1 MTGQS
6 ETKHTPGQIS
16 FSDVDHAPVLHL
28 YADDN
33 KHLFHGVRSLEEQR
47 ANAARIALTWN
58 CHDELVTALRQAR
71 AEIVAADVLGA
82 RNEAGFVTDMA
93 LWAGRAVATIDA
105 ALANAKASA

>member
-6 ETKHTPGQIS
+6 ETKHTPGE
-16 FSDVDHAPVLHL
+16 L
-28 YADDN
+28 YAAEDFRGRHVVKGDGSVSIAACYHPPVGDG
-33 KHLFHGVRSLEEQR
+33 K
-47 ANAARIALTWN
+47 ANAARIVLTWN
-58 CHDELVTALRQAR
+58 CHDELVAALRQAR